1 MKHKIS
7 RRKLPHFPNSTAR
20 YLHKAPPATAIFWNK
35 MLRFCLSNVP
45 SARLFSSKIQISS
58 FEWREKTAISCGSL
72 SIHHQ
77 FYFGLIRSIKLKSS
91 KHQTNDDNRWAI
103 WLYDYNSRYD
113 RCRSIITANA
123 YHRFSYN
130 SAVMT
135 IGFLP
140 LEPFHG
146 PLDRKGQSKLKKYP
160 RFHVHAMCSTE
171 CSGPNNDGKACC
183 LVGFNLRFPC
193 LQFFGLTFS
202 I

>member
-45 SARLFSSKIQISS
+45 YVSLFSSKIQISS

-77 FYFGLIRSIKLKSS
+77 FYFGLIRSIKS
-91 KHQTNDDNRWAI
+91 KAQSIKQMTTIDE
-103 WLYDYNSRYD
+103 LYDYNSRYD

-146 PLDRKGQSKLKKYP
+146 PLDRKGQSKLKN
-160 RFHVHAMCSTE
+160 RRNIHVFMFMQCVQLSVQVPTMTVKLAAWLVLILGSHAY
-171 CSGPNNDGKACC
+171 NF
-183 LVGFNLRFPC
+183 LV
-193 LQFFGLTFS
+193 
-202 I
+202 

>member
-1 MKHKIS
+1 MHFTLAVLQTSQQKTHPTTVDGRNPKQPPGMYKTRRKKLVIFSISTGAQVFWTINNHWCLKSYLIGSLSCTNQDSCHQLLIFFEYPHMYLQVMKHKIS

-45 SARLFSSKIQISS
+45 YVRLFSSKIQISS

-103 WLYDYNSRYD
+103 WL
-113 RCRSIITANA
+113 
-123 YHRFSYN
+123 
-130 SAVMT
+130 
-135 IGFLP
+135 
-140 LEPFHG
+140 
-146 PLDRKGQSKLKKYP
+146 QLK
-160 RFHVHAMCSTE
+160 
-171 CSGPNNDGKACC
+171 
-183 LVGFNLRFPC
+183 
-193 LQFFGLTFS
+193 
-202 I
+202 IW

>member
-1 MKHKIS
+1 
-7 RRKLPHFPNSTAR
+7 
-20 YLHKAPPATAIFWNK
+20 

-45 SARLFSSKIQISS
+45 YVSLFSSKIQISS

-77 FYFGLIRSIKLKSS
+77 FYFGLIRSIKS
-91 KHQTNDDNRWAI
+91 KAQSIKQMTTIDE
-103 WLYDYNSRYD
+103 LYDYNSRYD

-146 PLDRKGQSKLKKYP
+146 PLDRKGQSKLKN
-160 RFHVHAMCSTE
+160 RRNIHVFMFMQCVQLSVQVPTMTVKLAAWLVLILGSHAY
-171 CSGPNNDGKACC
+171 NF
-183 LVGFNLRFPC
+183 LV
-193 LQFFGLTFS
+193 
-202 I
+202 